1 MSKVYLTSVK
11 EKVKQ
16 GRAEKGGKIP
26 EKRGQNSGRTAAFDT
41 KQQGGGL

>member
-16 GRAEKGGKIP
+16 GRAEKSGKIP
-26 EKRGQNSGRTAAFDT
+26 EKHGKNSGRAAAFET